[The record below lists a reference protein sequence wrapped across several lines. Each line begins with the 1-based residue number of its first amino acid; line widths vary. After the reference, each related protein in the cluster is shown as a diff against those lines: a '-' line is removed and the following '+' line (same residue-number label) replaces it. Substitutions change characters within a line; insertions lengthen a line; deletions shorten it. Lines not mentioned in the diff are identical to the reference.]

1 MYCNGV
7 TYMNDSYR
15 YYHATVTVLLS
26 HSRDYPSPMEADA
39 QQSRPQHATMSESA
53 EVVALETV
61 ESLEARLGKVEYV
74 LNGNVSYGRRQEV
87 RSAGQNVFQRL
98 AQLER
103 ALEQLRGSSKVV
115 DNLLRLRTSEH
126 PLNGALE
133 ADHDADARN
142 PDWFQPSTAGE
153 VPSLLKDGE
162 LLAIVM
168 AMADIYP
175 TSLSGLTAIS
185 DTPVPPTEASVTL
198 VNLYPRI
205 DRLRAVQEEQIQ
217 EIDRLRYRSATAV
230 KRWYQNVVLGS
241 GECWADWDERVDE
254 VERRVKRMERARRT
268 EE

>member
-1 MYCNGV
+1 
-7 TYMNDSYR
+7 
-15 YYHATVTVLLS
+15 
-26 HSRDYPSPMEADA
+26 MEADA

-115 DNLLRLRTSEH
+115 DNLLRLH
-126 PLNGALE
+126 
-133 ADHDADARN
+133 ARN